1 MFAFLVCIRI
11 QLNQNEVDPVEF
23 RYLLAGSA
31 ALPES
36 ELQKP
41 NWVPD
46 KSWMELLQM
55 EYAIPHFAGFPQEF
69 VAKEN
74 EWRAIYE
81 DPNPH
86 KSEVPVK
93 AELNDG
99 LAKLIILRML
109 RSDKITN
116 AVQDYVAAN
125 LGQRFIE
132 PQSTDLADVFSE
144 SSPTSALIF
153 VLSSGTNNFLIS

>member
-1 MFAFLVCIRI
+1 MYWHT
-11 QLNQNEVDPVEF
+11 EF
-23 RYLLAGSA
+23 IFS
-31 ALPES
+31 
-36 ELQKP
+36 
-41 NWVPD
+41 
-46 KSWMELLQM
+46 
-55 EYAIPHFAGFPQEF
+55 F

-144 SSPTSALIF
+144 SSPTAALIF
-153 VLSSGTNNFLIS
+153 VLSSGT